1 MSYKILLTGNGS
13 STIDLF
19 FNSFA
24 EDYECMTTSLNLA
37 DMKLH
42 MKLFHPDILAFCMN
56 GEPEEMYDR
65 IIELK
70 KSVDFSKT
78 GIAIIGPMEECSAF
92 QSKTNMLA
100 KVALMLPAPEKAI
113 KRTFDNYLFDH
124 ATPSG
129 PSVAGAGAAAPAA
142 AHAGSGRK
150 NILVIDD
157 DPIML
162 KLIKSHLRDNYEI
175 AAAKGGAMA
184 YPFLQKKHTDLI
196 LLDYE
201 MPDEDGPTVYQ
212 KIRQM
217 SGYAATPIVFLTG
230 VAEMDKIAKVAAL
243 KPQGYLLK
251 PIVGENLIAKVKELI
266 G

>member
-1 MSYKILLTGNGS
+1 MSYKILLTGGGS
-13 STIDLF
+13 DTIDLF
-19 FNSFA
+19 FTSFA

-42 MKLFHPDILAFCMN
+42 MKMFHPDIFAFCMN
-56 GEPEEMYDR
+56 GESEEMYDR

-78 GIAIIGPMEECSAF
+78 GIAIIGPMEQCGAF
-92 QSKTNMLA
+92 QTKSNMLA
-100 KVALMLPAPEKAI
+100 KIALMTPASEKAI
-113 KRTFDNYLFDH
+113 KKMFDNYLYDH
-124 ATPSG
+124 ASSG
-129 PSVAGAGAAAPAA
+129 GSASAAPAGTAAGAAS
-142 AHAGSGRK
+142 SGRK
-150 NILVIDD
+150 SILIIDD

-162 KLIKSHLRDNYEI
+162 KLIKSHLRDDYEI

-184 YPFLQKKHTDLI
+184 YPFLQKKHADLI

-201 MPDEDGPTVYQ
+201 MPDENGPTVFQ
-212 KIRQM
+212 KIRQI
-217 SGYAATPIVFLTG
+217 SGYANTPIVFLTG